1 MQITNDRFAFQ
12 ESMSGLLPSEA
23 LGGLPVIDV
32 GLVGFGLAG
41 RFFHAPFVSAVPGL
55 RLRAILQRS
64 GDDAAALYPDAQIV
78 RSMEELL
85 GIDGV
90 KLIVIATPNSSH
102 YALARECLLA
112 GRDVVV
118 DKPFTTTYAE
128 ALELVALA
136 KKHGRL
142 LTVYQNL
149 RCNGD
154 FRTMRQLLL
163 SGRLGRV
170 VLFEAHFDRYRV
182 EMRPGAWRERA
193 EPGSGVFFDLGVH
206 LIDQALVLFGLPQ
219 AITADIRI
227 ERDDATVDD
236 AFDVVLHYPRMRAF
250 LRASMLALAPDVRY
264 VLRGEKAA
272 FVKRGTDPQ
281 EAALRRG
288 EAPRDETWGREVR
301 EKWGSLYTPDD
312 DGVANETIPTVAG
325 DYRLFYSNLRDAVLA
340 KAPIDVT
347 RDQMLNVMYALEL
360 AQASSRKRCTLDWRP
375 QAV

>member
-1 MQITNDRFAFQ
+1 M
-12 ESMSGLLPSEA
+12 
-23 LGGLPVIDV
+23 IDV

-41 RFFHAPFVSAVPGL
+41 RVFHAPFVSAVPGL

-64 GDDAAALYPDAQIV
+64 GDDAAALYPDAQVV
-78 RSMEELL
+78 RSMAELL
-85 GIDGV
+85 AIDGV
-90 KLIVIATPNSSH
+90 KLIVIATPNPSH
-102 YALARECLLA
+102 YPLARECLLA

-128 ALELVALA
+128 AAELTALA

-163 SGRLGRV
+163 SGRLGRI

-182 EMRPGAWRERA
+182 QTRPGAWRERG
-193 EPGSGVFFDLGVH
+193 EPGSGVFCDLGVH

-227 ERDDATVDD
+227 ERDGAIVDD

-272 FVKRGTDPQ
+272 FLKPGIDPQ

-288 EAPRDETWGREVR
+288 EAPRDETWGREAC
-301 EKWGSLYTPDD
+301 ENWGSLYLPDG
-312 DGVANETIPTVAG
+312 DGVANETIPTLAG

-340 KAPIDVT
+340 KAQIDVT
-347 RDQMLNVMYALEL
+347 HEQMLNVMYALEL
-360 AQASSRKRCTLDWRP
+360 AQESSRKRCTLDWR
-375 QAV
+375 AHAG